1 MATVNAA
8 TNMILFRKKAKD
20 SVHHHTHIFTQDH
33 NRKRYET
40 SGEEEG
46 ATNTLPHIS
55 LSIPP
60 YLYLRPQ

>member
-20 SVHHHTHIFTQDH
+20 SVHHHTRIFTQDH

-40 SGEEEG
+40 SGEEEEDP
-46 ATNTLPHIS
+46 TNTLCHTS
-55 LSIPP
+55 LS
-60 YLYLRPQ
+60 LFHHTCT